1 MFVGFINTKISNKH
15 KSLPHSNL
23 LLFHQPLPFL
33 EKNVSSPLFERINRT
48 AIPIHFVTWGK
59 PSCDSSKL
67 LVSHICY

>member
-15 KSLPHSNL
+15 KSLPIATFYYFTNL
-23 LLFHQPLPFL
+23 SFL

-48 AIPIHFVTWGK
+48 AISIHFVTWGK
-59 PSCDSSKL
+59 SSCDSSKL